1 MYKEVSVLFEFNE
14 DLKIFNYDAKLLSG
28 FKCANTVDILGIVF
42 DIIFFFYIYSN
53 QYEFRYDY
61 DLWRIILFGSI
72 LYIIYEIAKIYSK
85 YLISQNIKR
94 ERLEI
99 TDNGINIT
107 YNEKIL
113 FRDSLKYI
121 EIPWEKIRYAQ
132 TLEHNATLQ
141 NTSFIKLLSY
151 REEYKTIQIFTA
163 DGLFKIFIENSF
175 EAANLINSKTKTI

>member
-1 MYKEVSVLFEFNE
+1 MFEFKE

-28 FKCANTVDILGIVF
+28 FKCTNTIDILGIVF
-42 DIIFFFYIYSN
+42 DVVVLFYIYSN
-53 QYEFRYDY
+53 KYDFIYFY
-61 DLWRIILFGSI
+61 DLWQIIFFGGI
-72 LYIIYEIAKIYSK
+72 LYIIYEIAKIYCK

-99 TDNGINIT
+99 TDNGINIM
-107 YNEKIL
+107 YNERVL
-113 FRDSLKYI
+113 FRDSFKYI

-132 TLEHNATLQ
+132 ALEHNATFQ

-151 REEYKTIQIFTA
+151 REEYKTIQIFTS